1 MYNIIIFLISHLT
14 RKLET
19 FDDYVDDADNST
31 HNVTADKLTKLV
43 STKRKPK
50 VTTYHRC
57 ET

>member
-1 MYNIIIFLISHLT
+1 MMVMDYCFLIMDVT

-31 HNVTADKLTKLV
+31 HNGTANKLSKLL

-50 VTTYHRC
+50 VT
-57 ET
+57 